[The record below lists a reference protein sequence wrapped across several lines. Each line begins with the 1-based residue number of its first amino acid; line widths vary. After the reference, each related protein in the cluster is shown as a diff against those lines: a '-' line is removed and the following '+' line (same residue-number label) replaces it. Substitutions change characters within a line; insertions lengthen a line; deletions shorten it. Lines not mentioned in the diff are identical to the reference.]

1 MSDPQFLLDTNILSE
16 PLRPAPNPRVMESL
30 VRSSGLTAT
39 ATVVFHEM
47 LYGCYRL
54 PNSRKRQAIEAYLR
68 EEVEAKLLLLPYDT
82 EAAKWHA
89 SERARLVKLGKT
101 PSYVDGQIAAIAVVN
116 NLVLVTN
123 NEADYADFQG
133 IVIENWFTDS

>member
-1 MSDPQFLLDTNILSE
+1 MSNPQYLLDTNILSE
-16 PLRPAPNPRVMESL
+16 ALRPVPNPRVMELL
-30 VRSSGLTAT
+30 VGYSGLTAT

-89 SERARLVKLGKT
+89 SERTRLVKLGKT

-116 NLVLVTN
+116 HRILVTN
-123 NEADYADFQG
+123 NQADYADFQS
-133 IVIENWFTDS
+133 IQLENWFSDF

>member
-1 MSDPQFLLDTNILSE
+1 MSNPQFLLDTNILSE
-16 PLRPAPNPRVMESL
+16 PLRPIPNPRVMELL
-30 VRSSGLTAT
+30 VMYSGLTTT

-68 EEVEAKLLLLPYDT
+68 EEVEAKLLLLPYST

-89 SERARLVKLGKT
+89 FERARLVGLGKT
-101 PSYVDGQIAAIAVVN
+101 PSYVDTQIAAIAVVN

-133 IVIENWFTDS
+133 IQIENWFVNL

>member
-1 MSDPQFLLDTNILSE
+1 MSNPQFLLDTNILSE
-16 PLRPAPNPRVMESL
+16 PLRPVPNPSLMELL
-30 VRSSGLTAT
+30 VRYSGLTAT

-68 EEVEAKLLLLPYDT
+68 EEVGAKLLLLPYST

-89 SERARLVKLGKT
+89 YERARLVGLGKT
-101 PSYVDGQIAAIAVVN
+101 PSYVDTQIAAIAVVN

-123 NEADYADFQG
+123 NEADYADFQD
-133 IVIENWFTDS
+133 IQIENWFVN

>member
-16 PLRPAPNPRVMESL
+16 PLRPVPNPRVMESL

-68 EEVEAKLLLLPYDT
+68 EEVEAKLLLLPYDR

-116 NLVLVTN
+116 DLVLVTN

-133 IVIENWFTDS
+133 IQIENWLSDS

>member
-16 PLRPAPNPRVMESL
+16 PLRPVPNPRVMESL
-30 VRSSGLTAT
+30 VRYSGLTAT
-39 ATVVFHEM
+39 ASVVFHEM

-54 PNSRKRQAIEAYLR
+54 PNSQKRRAIEAYLR
-68 EEVEAKLLLLPYDT
+68 EEVEAKLLLLPYSA

-89 SERARLVKLGKT
+89 SERARLVRLGKT
-101 PSYVDGQIAAIAVVN
+101 PAYVDAQIAAIAVVN

-123 NEADYADFQG
+123 NQADYVDFQG
-133 IVIENWFTDS
+133 IVMENWFANS

>member
-1 MSDPQFLLDTNILSE
+1 MRAPHYLLDTNILSE
-16 PLRPAPNPRVMESL
+16 PLRPVPNSGVMESL
-30 VRSSGLTAT
+30 IRFSGLTAT

-54 PNSRKRQAIEAYLR
+54 PNSRKRQGIEAYLR
-68 EEVEAKLLLLPYDT
+68 EEVEAKLILLPYDH

-116 NLVLVTN
+116 NLILVTN
-123 NEADYADFQG
+123 NQADYVDFQG
-133 IVIENWFTDS
+133 IELENWFTNS

>member
-101 PSYVDGQIAAIAVVN
+101 PSYVDGQIAAISVVN

-133 IVIENWFTDS
+133 IQIENWFTDS

>member
-1 MSDPQFLLDTNILSE
+1 MSDLQFLLDTNILSE

-116 NLVLVTN
+116 DLVLVTN

-133 IVIENWFTDS
+133 IQIENWFTDS

>member
-1 MSDPQFLLDTNILSE
+1 LSNPQFLLDTNILSE
-16 PLRPAPNPRVMESL
+16 PLRPIPNPGVMELL
-30 VRSSGLTAT
+30 VRHSGLTAT

-54 PNSRKRQAIEAYLR
+54 PNSQKRQAIEAYLR
-68 EEVEAKLLLLPYDT
+68 EEVEAKLLLLPYST

-89 SERARLVKLGKT
+89 YERARLVGLGKT
-101 PSYVDGQIAAIAVVN
+101 PSYVDTQIAAIAVVN

-123 NEADYADFQG
+123 NEADYADFQD
-133 IVIENWFTDS
+133 IQIENWFVN

>member
-16 PLRPAPNPRVMESL
+16 PLRPVPNPCVMESL
-30 VRSSGLTAT
+30 VRFSGLTAT

-116 NLVLVTN
+116 DLVLVTN

-133 IVIENWFTDS
+133 IEIENWFTDS

>member
-1 MSDPQFLLDTNILSE
+1 MSNPQFLLDTNILSE
-16 PLRPAPNPRVMESL
+16 PLRPIPNPRVMELL
-30 VRSSGLTAT
+30 VMYSGLTAT

-68 EEVEAKLLLLPYDT
+68 EEVEAKLLLLPYSTD
-82 EAAKWHA
+82 AAKWHA
-89 SERARLVKLGKT
+89 FERARLVGLGKT
-101 PSYVDGQIAAIAVVN
+101 PSYVDTQIAAIAVVN

-123 NEADYADFQG
+123 NETDYADFQG
-133 IVIENWFTDS
+133 IQIENWFVNL

>member
-1 MSDPQFLLDTNILSE
+1 MSNPQFLLDTNILSE
-16 PLRPAPNPRVMESL
+16 PLRPVPNPRVMESL
-30 VRSSGLTAT
+30 VRFSGLTAT

-68 EEVEAKLLLLPYDT
+68 QEVEAKLFLLPYDT
-82 EAAKWHA
+82 QAAKWHA

-116 NLVLVTN
+116 DLVLVTN

-133 IVIENWFTDS
+133 IQIENWFTDS